1 VDAVQARQIRSERL
15 IAVGRAVLAASSL
28 LAIWLDPSEPAR
40 YAETTYS
47 LLVGYLVYAL
57 LLISWAAIA
66 DLFSRQ
72 LGLATHLV
80 DLAIFSILL
89 YLTEGSAS
97 PLFVYFVFSLLAAA
111 LRWRWPG
118 VLCTA
123 LATLAIYIGLS
134 LYAERVLHD
143 PAFEL
148 NRFIIRCVYLAVVA
162 LLVGYLSAY
171 EQALRRELVRLAA
184 WPRRVPEGARI
195 QEVLQHAASILAAD
209 RVLMIWDEAEEPW
222 RYRATL
228 AHGTFDCVREPGVP
242 AAPLVAEPLATRDF
256 LCLNPGAQSPA
267 VLYAGPGGVG
277 RWRGAPLAAELQIRL
292 GCRSVLSVRLEG
304 EGFQGRLFILDKPG
318 MSADDL
324 ALGKIIARQITADL
338 DQFYVQQQLQR
349 AAVSEERVRFAR
361 ELHDGVLQSLT
372 GLALQLKAVRRL
384 LETNQTARGTARARI
399 AEIENL
405 VGAEQRDLRHFVR
418 QLKPS
423 PLSRTEVNA
432 ALISHL
438 GELGER
444 IERQWGL
451 RLELTVEPL
460 SRQLSETLAHAV
472 YRLLQETLANAAR
485 HGGAK
490 LARVRL
496 AIQGDRLRLEI
507 ADDGR
512 GFDFRGRY
520 DLAALNRL
528 RIGPE
533 SVKQRVAS
541 LSGELVI
548 VSDASG
554 ARLEIELPLR
564 PTSEATVTPAPAD
577 PASSAPRMGGTG

>member
-1 VDAVQARQIRSERL
+1 LDGLQARQIRSERL
-15 IAVGRAVLAASSL
+15 IAVGRVVLAASSL

-47 LLVGYLVYAL
+47 LLAGYLVYAL
-57 LLISWAAIA
+57 LLIIWATVA
-66 DLFSRQ
+66 DLFSRP
-72 LGLATHLV
+72 LGLVSHLV
-80 DLAIFSILL
+80 DLAIFSVLL

-97 PLFVYFVFSLLAAA
+97 PLFMYFVFSLLAAA
-111 LRWRWPG
+111 LRWDWPG
-118 VLCTA
+118 VLWTA
-123 LATLAIYIGLS
+123 LATLVIYVGLS

-171 EQALRRELVRLAA
+171 EQALRKELVSLAA
-184 WPRRVPEGARI
+184 WPRHVPAGARV
-195 QEVLQHAASILAAD
+195 QEALRHAASILGAD
-209 RVLMIWDEAEEPW
+209 RVVMIWDEAEEPW

-228 AHGTFDCVREPGVP
+228 AHGTFDCVREPGAP
-242 AAPLVAEPLATRDF
+242 AEALVGEPLVMRDF
-256 LCLNPGAQSPA
+256 LCLNADAHSPA
-267 VLYAGPGGVG
+267 VLYAGSKGVE
-277 RWRGAPLAAELQIRL
+277 RWRGAPLAAELQTRL
-292 GCRSVLSVRLEG
+292 HCRSVLSVQLEG
-304 EGFQGRLFILDKPG
+304 EGFQGRLFILDKPS

-324 ALGKIIARQITADL
+324 VLGEIVARQITADL
-338 DQFYVQQQLQR
+338 DQFYVQQHLHR
-349 AAVSEERVRFAR
+349 AAVAEERVRFAR

-372 GLALQLKAVRRL
+372 GLALQLRAAQRL
-384 LETNQTARGTARARI
+384 LDTDRETARASLV
-399 AEIENL
+399 EIENL
-405 VGAEQRDLRHFVR
+405 VAAEQRDLRHFVR
-418 QLKPS
+418 QLKPL

-432 ALISHL
+432 GLISYL

-451 RLELTVEPL
+451 RLELTAEPL

-496 AIQGDRLRLEI
+496 GSRNDRLRLEI
-507 ADDGR
+507 ADDGC

-533 SVKQRVAS
+533 SVKQRVAA
-541 LSGELVI
+541 LGGELVI

-554 ARLEIELPLR
+554 ARLEIELPFQ
-564 PTSEATVTPAPAD
+564 PASEAVVTPVPAD
-577 PASSAPRMGGTG
+577 QVSAARRMGGTG